1 MEVETKIM
9 SVLDLM
15 IIISSV
21 ITIIVGVLGI
31 IAFFMKIKWKVL
43 LPRFR
48 LKVKLKKY
56 KKIRFNEEKE
66 REKAKEIVSL
76 LFKARKRFEDKDFVY
91 DVNSKRHGNISVK
104 GLYKF
109 HLTPPSESQTQKF
122 KITKISNP
130 NEAYYSEGY
139 PEAQRI
145 NNNINVLDGLI
156 RII

>member
-9 SVLDLM
+9 SMLDVI
-15 IIISSV
+15 IIISSIITTIGAV
-21 ITIIVGVLGI
+21 IGI

-43 LPRFR
+43 FPRFR
-48 LKVKLKKY
+48 LKSKLKKY
-56 KKIRFNEEKE
+56 KKIRFSEEKE
-66 REKAKEIVSL
+66 KKKAKEIASL

-91 DVNSKRHGNISVK
+91 DVDSKRNGNISVK
-104 GLYKF
+104 GLYKI
-109 HLTPPSESQTQKF
+109 HLTPPSDSHHQLF

-139 PEAQRI
+139 PEAKRI

-156 RII
+156 SII